1 MNRNHILPTY
11 LIISTWAYRRM
22 DVCYRSRLRVSPSGG
37 SALRE
42 AGGNCGVADGVSTTA
57 GVVFHDR
64 VFRDRI
70 CVMF

>member
-1 MNRNHILPTY
+1 
-11 LIISTWAYRRM
+11 M
-22 DVCYRSRLRVSPSGG
+22 DVYYRNRLRVSPSGG

-42 AGGNCGVADGVSTTA
+42 AGGNCDVGDGVSTTA